1 MAGGDRKWD
10 AAADRDLCVA
20 LIVSSHEGRVV
31 HNWSKVHAIL
41 QQLGHS
47 FTKEAISR
55 LTARCHRL
63 HLRSQHFS
71 KVVMKDFKARHGDA
85 AALSLAL
92 AATVSDAGPSTP
104 EPASKSSR
112 KRKLASSSK
121 TPTKRSLA
129 EPRCDDDEKEMAKY
143 DDEEY
148 DNVGGDGSVPTPC
161 VRKRVKNVAID
172 AANLIKKEREGA
184 IVRSLRYQ
192 ATNVLE

>member
-47 FTKEAISR
+47 FTKEAI
-55 LTARCHRL
+55 
-63 HLRSQHFS
+63 SQHFS